1 VTDVRGILADVLGDP
16 SAVALPD
23 DTALLSGGLG
33 LDSVTVVRLL
43 AAVHRETGVDV
54 ADEDL
59 DLDSLAT
66 IGTLAAFVAARRGR
80 APVGNPGPGEW
91 VGDMRIGF
99 VGAGNVGA
107 TLAGLFVRAGHEVI
121 VSNSRGPATL
131 AGLVERLG
139 PAARAATTAE
149 AGQAGDVV
157 VVAIPVRGYRQLPAE
172 PFAGKIVVDAG
183 NYYPRRD
190 GQIAELDSGRTTSAG
205 MLADHLPGARVLKA
219 FNTVNSE
226 HLRER
231 GDPTAPARDRVAIPV
246 AGDDAEA
253 KAVLTDLIDQIGFTA
268 VDGGTLADSWRQEPG
283 SPVYGAEVGPE
294 QATALLA
301 QARR

>member
-1 VTDVRGILADVLGDP
+1 
-16 SAVALPD
+16 
-23 DTALLSGGLG
+23 
-33 LDSVTVVRLL
+33 
-43 AAVHRETGVDV
+43 
-54 ADEDL
+54 
-59 DLDSLAT
+59 
-66 IGTLAAFVAARRGR
+66 
-80 APVGNPGPGEW
+80 
-91 VGDMRIGF
+91 
-99 VGAGNVGA
+99 
-107 TLAGLFVRAGHEVI
+107 
-121 VSNSRGPATL
+121 
-131 AGLVERLG
+131 
-139 PAARAATTAE
+139 
-149 AGQAGDVV
+149 
-157 VVAIPVRGYRQLPAE
+157 
-172 PFAGKIVVDAG
+172 
-183 NYYPRRD
+183 
-190 GQIAELDSGRTTSAG
+190 